1 MEKRDLFLKLL
12 EAVTPQEKY
21 EVLISNEDNAKMEQ
35 QDFKLTVDLN
45 GALKKGIKFG
55 YFKLQQRAG
64 YSVATVTIDLA
75 STQTEVAP
83 VIEPQAVEPET
94 INPQPDATGNSD
106 IDSEIESLRSETDRK
121 AFDKRLDDLAA
132 MIEERGL
139 MEQYE
144 PQLNE
149 LADILTE
156 ILRKAAAGVM

>member
-1 MEKRDLFLKLL
+1 ML

-75 STQTEVAP
+75 STRSEVAP
-83 VIEPQAVEPET
+83 VIEPQAIEPEPA
-94 INPQPDATGNSD
+94 PQPDATGNSD

>member
-1 MEKRDLFLKLL
+1 MLKERGLMDKYSTKL
-12 EAVTPQEKY
+12 EELYDILEEITRK
-21 EVLISNEDNAKMEQ
+21 
-35 QDFKLTVDLN
+35 
-45 GALKKGIKFG
+45 
-55 YFKLQQRAG
+55 
-64 YSVATVTIDLA
+64 SVAA
-75 STQTEVAP
+75 QQSSTA
-83 VIEPQAVEPET
+83 
-94 INPQPDATGNSD
+94 D